1 MDEQMAKK
9 IASQFD
15 FKTMEILN
23 QWIEYRIGVLR
34 YATEAL
40 NSDEKTIRFA
50 QGGIDE
56 LKVLKK
62 IRDYALQ
69 VLEQE

>member
-1 MDEQMAKK
+1 MDLQMSKA

-15 FKTMEILN
+15 FKTMEVLEK
-23 QWIEYRIGVLR
+23 WIDYRINILR
-34 YATEAL
+34 NATESLSA
-40 NSDEKTIRFA
+40 DEKTIRFA

-69 VLEQE
+69 VVEKG